1 MDEQER
7 KEEEVVLP
15 PLSGP
20 TERGMDLPDQQAV
33 EAETFQRPRSVSD
46 LRPGMVL
53 EGKVTSVAVY
63 GVFVDIGVERE
74 GLVHISQLSDHPVS
88 NPTEVVQIGDM
99 VTVRVLEVDPRSKRI
114 SLTMRERVEPQVDP
128 QKLAALVP
136 GAILEGTVTS
146 LTRFGAFVDL
156 GVGRDGLVPLS
167 QMGPGGV
174 QKASDALQVGERVR
188 VRVLDVDRK
197 SGRIRLSMRNV
208 YDPEALASLQRGRV
222 VRGRVSGLAPFGAF
236 VDLGVG
242 KDGLIHLSEMGEG
255 VRHPQEVLQVGQE
268 VEVRVVEVDPETQ
281 RISLSLELEE
291 EEYGA
296 AGPASEVEEELP
308 REATLEDLAARFS
321 SRRAE
326 ARAQPVR
333 RADRGEKE
341 KRAVQEALRRTL
353 ETSRP
358 EK

>member
-1 MDEQER
+1 MSEQE
-7 KEEEVVLP
+7 ENEGTLLP
-15 PLSGP
+15 PLHGLA
-20 TERGMDLPDQQAV
+20 EEEAGLLDQRAV
-33 EAETFQRPRSVSD
+33 EAETFQRPRSLRD
-46 LRPGMVL
+46 LRPGMIL

-63 GVFVDIGVERE
+63 GVFVDIGVGRE

-88 NPTEVVQIGDM
+88 NPTEVVRIGDM

-128 QKLAALVP
+128 QKAAALVP

-167 QMGPGGV
+167 QIGRGGV
-174 QKASDALQVGERVR
+174 QKAGDALQVGERVR

-208 YDPEALASLQRGRV
+208 YDPEALASLRPGRV

-242 KDGLIHLSEMGEG
+242 KDGLIHLSEMGMG
-255 VRHPQEVLQVGQE
+255 IRHPQEVLQVGQE
-268 VEVRVVEVDPETQ
+268 VEVRVIEVDPETQ

-291 EEYGA
+291 
-296 AGPASEVEEELP
+296 AGVPVSASEPEEEEEIP

-321 SRRAE
+321 ALRMEGRTQSI
-326 ARAQPVR
+326 R

-341 KRAVQEALRRTL
+341 RRAVQEALRRTL
-353 ETSRP
+353 ESSRP

>member
-1 MDEQER
+1 MSEQEQNS
-7 KEEEVVLP
+7 VLP

-20 TERGMDLPDQQAV
+20 AEEAGLPDQRTV
-33 EAETFQRPRSVSD
+33 EAETFQRPRSLRD
-46 LRPGMVL
+46 LRPGMTL
-53 EGKVTSVAVY
+53 EGKVTSLAVY
-63 GVFVDIGVERE
+63 GIFVDIGVERE

-88 NPTEVVQIGDM
+88 SPAEVVRIGDM

-114 SLTMRERVEPQVDP
+114 SLTMRERAEPQVDP
-128 QKLAALVP
+128 QKVAALVP

-167 QMGPGGV
+167 QMGRGGV
-174 QKASDALQVGERVR
+174 QKAGDALQVGERVR
-188 VRVLDVDRK
+188 VRVLEVDRK

-208 YDPEALASLQRGRV
+208 YDPEALASLYPGRV
-222 VRGRVSGLAPFGAF
+222 MRGRVSGLAPFGAF

-242 KDGLIHLSEMGEG
+242 KDGLIHLSEMGVG

-268 VEVRVVEVDPETQ
+268 VEVRVIEVDPETQ

-291 EEYGA
+291 
-296 AGPASEVEEELP
+296 AGLPEPVSEPEEEELP

-321 SRRAE
+321 ALRTES
-326 ARAQPVR
+326 RAQPIR

-341 KRAVQEALRRTL
+341 RRAVQEALRRTL
-353 ETSRP
+353 ESSRP

>member
-1 MDEQER
+1 MSEQER
-7 KEEEVVLP
+7 KEVVLP
-15 PLSGP
+15 PLSGQG
-20 TERGMDLPDQQAV
+20 EAGLPDQRVV
-33 EAETFQRPRSVSD
+33 EAETFQRPRSLRD
-46 LRPGMVL
+46 LRPGMTL

-63 GVFVDIGVERE
+63 GVFVDIGVGRE
-74 GLVHISQLSDHPVS
+74 GLVHISQLSDSPVS
-88 NPTEVVQIGDM
+88 NPTEVVRIGDM
-99 VTVRVLEVDPRSKRI
+99 VTVRVLEVDPQSKRI

-128 QKLAALVP
+128 QKAAALVP

-167 QMGPGGV
+167 QMGRGGV
-174 QKASDALQVGERVR
+174 QKAGDALQVGERVR

-208 YDPEALASLQRGRV
+208 YDPEALASLYPGRV

-242 KDGLIHLSEMGEG
+242 KDGLIHLSEMGVG
-255 VRHPQEVLQVGQE
+255 VHHPQEVLQVGQE
-268 VEVRVVEVDPETQ
+268 VEVRVIEVDPETQ

-291 EEYGA
+291 AGA
-296 AGPASEVEEELP
+296 IPASEPEEEEELP
-308 REATLEDLAARFS
+308 REATLEDLAARFAAL
-321 SRRAE
+321 RTE
-326 ARAQPVR
+326 GRAQPIR

-341 KRAVQEALRRTL
+341 RRAVQEALRRTL
-353 ETSRP
+353 ESSRP

>member
-1 MDEQER
+1 MNEQER
-7 KEEEVVLP
+7 QEEEVVLP

-20 TERGMDLPDQQAV
+20 AVEASGLPDQQAV
-33 EAETFQRPRSVSD
+33 EAETFQRPRSLSD
-46 LRPGMVL
+46 LRPGMTL

-63 GVFVDIGVERE
+63 GVFVDIGVGRE
-74 GLVHISQLSDHPVS
+74 GLVHISQLSDYPVS

-114 SLTMRERVEPQVDP
+114 SLTMRERVEPQADP
-128 QKLAALVP
+128 QKLTALVP

-146 LTRFGAFVDL
+146 LTHFGAFVDL

-167 QMGPGGV
+167 QIGRGGV
-174 QKASDALQVGERVR
+174 QKAGDALQVGERVR

-208 YDPEALASLQRGRV
+208 YDPEALASLQPGRV

-242 KDGLIHLSEMGEG
+242 KDGLIHLSEMGAG
-255 VRHPQEVLQVGQE
+255 VRHPQEVVQVGQE
-268 VEVRVVEVDPETQ
+268 VEVRVIEVDPETQ

-291 EEYGA
+291 AGA
-296 AGPASEVEEELP
+296 PATVSEPEEEELP

-321 SRRAE
+321 ALRAE
-326 ARAQPVR
+326 HRSQPAR

-341 KRAVQEALRRTL
+341 RRALQEALRRTL
-353 ETSRP
+353 ESARP